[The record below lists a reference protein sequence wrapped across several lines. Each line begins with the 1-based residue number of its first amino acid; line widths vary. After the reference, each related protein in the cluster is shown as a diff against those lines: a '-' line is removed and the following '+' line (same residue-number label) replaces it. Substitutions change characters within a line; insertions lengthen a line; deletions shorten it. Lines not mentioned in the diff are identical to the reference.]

1 MAFKTEIHKKFP
13 PGANPNKIKRTMQE
27 LEGHRGNTPP
37 YNSQYGV
44 RGRGRGGRGRGG
56 RGRGRGIG
64 QGQGGYQQRNNS
76 TMITLKNGKRIEYHV
91 SYNFPMEIYSQFTD
105 GQIDILKKE
114 RREYKQRT
122 GGSGGSRGGNSKR
135 SIVSNNSVP
144 NSVRGDQSR
153 AISQMTSGSSMMGG
167 QNKQRQKRRRNRDG
181 ESE

>member
-1 MAFKTEIHKKFP
+1 
-13 PGANPNKIKRTMQE
+13 
-27 LEGHRGNTPP
+27 
-37 YNSQYGV
+37 
-44 RGRGRGGRGRGG
+44 
-56 RGRGRGIG
+56 
-64 QGQGGYQQRNNS
+64 
-76 TMITLKNGKRIEYHV
+76 MITLKNGKRIEYHA

-105 GQIDILKKE
+105 GQIDTLKRE

-122 GGSGGSRGGNSKR
+122 GGSGGSRGGNSKRSIEALHAEIEELR

-167 QNKQRQKRRRNRDG
+167 RNEQQQKRRRNRDE